1 MKKTIETLDKAI
13 KQLNALT
20 SYEGVIEEIYEG
32 GRQPK
37 RVTEIYCNTAEFH
50 YEIEIITGKLIQ
62 VTGNVKYDSDG
73 LYCDID
79 QILKEDGFGDYL
91 ELPDHLLE
99 TVRTMIHN
107 RVEGKVGDELED
119 DFLEAQRESYEADYD
134 CDRYHEMRENGI

>member
-1 MKKTIETLDKAI
+1 MNKFDETLDKAI
-13 KQLNALT
+13 KQMNSLT

-91 ELPDHLLE
+91 ALPDHLLE

-134 CDRYHEMRENGI
+134 CNEYHAFRENGI

>member
-13 KQLNALT
+13 KNLNSLT
-20 SYEGVIEEIYEG
+20 SYESVINEIYKG
-32 GRQPK
+32 TRLPK

-62 VTGNVKYDSDG
+62 VTGNVKFDSDG

-79 QILKEDGFGDYL
+79 QILKEDGFGDVL
-91 ELPDHLLE
+91 ELPDYLLE
-99 TVRTMIHN
+99 TVRTMIHS

-134 CDRYHEMRENGI
+134 CDRYHAFRENGI